1 MCDNATRKRAV
12 SRDVPVPITLF
23 LGKPDSFCVKVVKIS
38 TGFAE
43 TTKIP
48 LKPEST
54 IGFIID
60 SKILTLVFT
69 PLLVLNLIIVEIMV
83 QSIAI
88 LQKLKIISISSQCF
102 RMDTVY
108 FQPLLIRVHIWF
120 LVA

>member
-23 LGKPDSFCVKVVKIS
+23 LGKPDNFCVKVVKIS

-54 IGFIID
+54 IGFTMD
-60 SKILTLVFT
+60 SRILTLVFT
-69 PLLVLNLIIVEIMV
+69 KSNLVIPGFLAAPAVIT
-83 QSIAI
+83 AI
-88 LQKLKIISISSQCF
+88 SASLASL
-102 RMDTVY
+102 
-108 FQPLLIRVHIWF
+108 
-120 LVA
+120 